1 MVIPHY
7 TQHTQSAG
15 QAGAGSDQTPPRTP
29 QRSVRS
35 LGAASFIPAVS
46 RAVAFSL

>member
-15 QAGAGSDQTPPRTP
+15 QAGAGSDQTLPRTP
-29 QRSVRS
+29 QHSVCS
-35 LGAASFIPAVS
+35 LGAASVIPVVS
-46 RAVAFSL
+46 RAVTFSL